1 MNQPRGVLLASFL
14 KNASEEEVYK
24 EVEFIVNNL
33 QLTNK
38 FIFLLEDKEDPDG
51 KFLTYN
57 AVISKGKAFN
67 PRLYTIRIHRKKQ
80 TNTLYT
86 INALNKAVA
95 LEHDGKTGRDL
106 KLSWDNYK
114 DSILLTSGKDLK
126 IHNISV
132 SKIFKIEDGP
142 PPEDEPAEESE

>member
-1 MNQPRGVLLASFL
+1 MSQPRGVLLASFL
-14 KNASEEEVYK
+14 KSLSEEDIFK
-24 EVEFIVNNL
+24 EVEFIVNHL

-38 FIFLLEDKEDPDG
+38 FIFLLEDKEDPNN

-57 AVISKGKAFN
+57 AVISKNKTFN
-67 PRLYTIRIHRKKQ
+67 PRLYTIRVHRKKQ

-142 PPEDEPAEESE
+142 PPEDEPTEESE